1 MCDLIVSGMS
11 PIFVAR
17 SLSSLFWRGGD
28 LDGPRRRRCRLPDL
42 CGDGRSGIPAGARA
56 RRVGRRA
63 DTPPRPPRLASAHTP
78 RARGEGRGPLR
89 SLVII
94 PPLQRAG
101 HRRAARR
108 GTASVGAMH
117 SGELGPTMVGPWRS
131 VGASGRRAWIDSP
144 TGTRPSG
151 HRKGKTLRGDEACR
165 SDTIFLGLM
174 AHPWM
179 SRTVRC
185 KTGIFRVVH
194 FYPARKCDT
203 LTRLWISSTFG
214 MLCMVGEDAYTGCR
228 VPHNGRATTR
238 KWQTRR
244 GEQLTPLAESL
255 ARAATSTTRNTRR
268 DRSALTTIVW
278 RRDTALHLYVCVPP
292 YLRWSDYFQHDLSSC
307 GRFPSPLGA
316 ASLPRRPTASLSR
329 QAAPSVTGPRQALSD
344 LAVGPRLIPPPA
356 ASSGDPRRVP
366 TCGPCAS
373 L

>member
-1 MCDLIVSGMS
+1 M
-11 PIFVAR
+11 
-17 SLSSLFWRGGD
+17 
-28 LDGPRRRRCRLPDL
+28 
-42 CGDGRSGIPAGARA
+42 
-56 RRVGRRA
+56 
-63 DTPPRPPRLASAHTP
+63 
-78 RARGEGRGPLR
+78 R

-101 HRRAARR
+101 QRRAARR